1 MKIAIDSYSYH
12 RFFGEVYPEQSAPDR
27 KMTQEDF
34 LRRARTLGVDGVS
47 LESCYIPADLA
58 YIRHLRDILDDAGME
73 RVWAWGHR
81 DGLEG
86 GTNEEALRQL
96 IAHLGFAEAI
106 GASVMRIVGSSRR
119 FRHLPHEPQLDNLA
133 RMLAEAVKPAQDHGI
148 RLAIENHIDFT
159 AAEIES
165 LLDRV
170 SSPYLGLC
178 FDTGNCVRLLDDP
191 VKAITRL
198 AKYCFATHVK
208 DLRVQKHAPA
218 DAWYFFS
225 SVPLGEGFVDLPGV
239 IQTLAASNYTGLL
252 AIEIDFLH
260 PDYAGN
266 EDLAVEQSV
275 ATLRRLAALS

>member
-1 MKIAIDSYSYH
+1 MKIAIDSYCYH
-12 RFFGEVYPEQSAPDR
+12 RFFGEVYPEQSAPDH
-27 KMTQEDF
+27 KMSQEDF
-34 LRRARTLGVDGVS
+34 LRRARALGVDGVS
-47 LESCYIPADLA
+47 LESCYIPPDLA
-58 YIRHLRDILDDAGME
+58 YVRGLREILDDAGLE

-86 GTNEEALRQL
+86 GANEEALRQM
-96 IAHLGFAEAI
+96 IAHLAFAEAI
-106 GASVMRIVGSSRR
+106 GAKVMRVVGSSRR
-119 FRHLPHEPQLDNLA
+119 FRHLPHGPQLEALA
-133 RMLAEAVKPAQDHGI
+133 HMLAEGAKAAQDRGI

-170 SSPYLGLC
+170 SSPHLGLC

-191 VKAITRL
+191 VKMISRL

-225 SVPLGEGFVDLPGV
+225 SVPLGQGFVDLPGV

-260 PDYAGN
+260 PDYAGH
-266 EDLAVEQSV
+266 EDSAVEQSV
-275 ATLRRLAALS
+275 TALRRLATR